1 MPHCAQ
7 GARPTAVL
15 DASRDPIVGSFHELC
30 VATVVMQIPHVF
42 GDIMS
47 LLEVDRSYTL
57 AWDALRAYLNTFS
70 VMVFFIKVMLVRE
83 RAKRITVVDTSPA

>member
-1 MPHCAQ
+1 
-7 GARPTAVL
+7 
-15 DASRDPIVGSFHELC
+15 
-30 VATVVMQIPHVF
+30 
-42 GDIMS
+42 MS